1 MKIENLHIKNIGP
14 FKDAVIEFAT
24 DYNEITGEQPV
35 TIVTGMNGAG
45 KSIVVDAIRAA
56 LSGQQLERDI
66 VADAN
71 NFSIEM
77 AVKFNGKSMR
87 LSTSTLKD
95 GRVKEADYK
104 NVARPLQYG
113 YDVPGP
119 VNNWVIDYW
128 SSRFPS
134 DTLGTAMD
142 LTP

>member
-71 NFSIEM
+71 NF
-77 AVKFNGKSMR
+77 F
-87 LSTSTLKD
+87 
-95 GRVKEADYK
+95 
-104 NVARPLQYG
+104 
-113 YDVPGP
+113 
-119 VNNWVIDYW
+119 
-128 SSRFPS
+128 
-134 DTLGTAMD
+134 
-142 LTP
+142 